1 MSNLLVEIQNPKKIN
16 QEIEEEIVQQRKK
29 LKNKF
34 KEEEN
39 SQDKIE
45 KNRIELF
52 KPIIESN
59 EKLCNE
65 IIENKNK
72 TKINDTIEYIEN
84 LKINTST
91 ENYNLIDN
99 YLKDKINRS
108 NAKYSIKYDS
118 ENDQY
123 IIGNKIVE
131 IENNNFKIN
140 DKIYEGTSG
149 LLELLIKKSPNFNII
164 SETDKDNYK
173 QILDDSNAIYKNFDT
188 NSKRLNA
195 DSSDKWK
202 FIKNNLI
209 NDKNLNLDSPKT
221 SNEKNNDSINQSIDS
236 FINESTS
243 DFDLLI
249 EDLKVSINNY
259 KSGNHNEHSKITSIL
274 DQLTSNKII
283 KKSESN
289 KILKNIKK

>member
-91 ENYNLIDN
+91 ENNNLIDN

>member
-91 ENYNLIDN
+91 ENNNLIDN

-131 IENNNFKIN
+131 IDNNNFKIN